1 MDAVACLCDSET
13 GWAGVPSL
21 PLRAC
26 PELVEGR
33 PVRVGPRART
43 TRSTAEQTSQVRI
56 ERVLAIRSQ
65 LAKGSYSVA
74 DRLDAALDRILE
86 DLLQQ

>member
-13 GWAGVPSL
+13 GWVVVA
-21 PLRAC
+21 
-26 PELVEGR
+26 
-33 PVRVGPRART
+33 
-43 TRSTAEQTSQVRI
+43 AEQTSQIRI

-65 LAKGSYSVA
+65 LAEGSYSVA